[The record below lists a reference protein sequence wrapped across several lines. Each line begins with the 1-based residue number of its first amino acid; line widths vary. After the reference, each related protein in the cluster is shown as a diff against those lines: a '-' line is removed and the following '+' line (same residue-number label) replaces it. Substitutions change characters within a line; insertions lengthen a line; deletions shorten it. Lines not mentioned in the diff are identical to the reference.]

1 MSSQINNTSFRIT
14 SLFDREKAME
24 FINNPKIKI
33 VQICEYNESNNTI
46 ISVYYKELP
55 DLSI

>member
-1 MSSQINNTSFRIT
+1 MAKQINNMIFRIN
-14 SLFDREKAME
+14 SGFDRERAME

-33 VQICEYNESNNTI
+33 VQICEYSESNTI
-46 ISVYYKELP
+46 ISIYYKELEF